1 MENEGTA
8 VVLYMTGT
16 GNTARASGVISEELA
31 DAGWTVATQE
41 LRRDTA
47 ILPTAVTPQGH
58 FSGDLLVL
66 CFPTLGF
73 GMPALVKNMLR
84 GLRGRGTP
92 AAVFATWGGEG
103 RAAVWQA
110 RGFLARRGFKV
121 VAAGGA
127 SYPFQWTQVM
137 APTGEDEARTMVG
150 EGDSEARQFAAS
162 LTRNLAR
169 DLVEVPAWSRSA
181 RPKANPRNFIPVLLG
196 LLVAYSYSW
205 IGRSGL
211 AALYAADSRCK
222 ACGKC
227 VSDCPAGAIAL
238 SGRGRSRRPRWN
250 GRCQGCNRC
259 INLCARGAVQ
269 SSPLRTLVH
278 LPLNVAVVAAI
289 VTVLNVAAAALHA
302 PAPLSGIAYI
312 AALIAFIVFGSRLQ
326 FRVMEPVLYELES
339 TPVLRGLIG
348 RSWTARF
355 PRYRC
360 EGFTPGR
367 PARPE
372 GQPRG

>member
-1 MENEGTA
+1 MEKRGTA

-16 GNTARASGVISEELA
+16 GNTARAAGVIGEELVE
-31 DAGWTVATQE
+31 AGWTVTARE
-41 LRRDTA
+41 LRRDAA
-47 ILPTAVTPQGH
+47 ILLTAVTPQGH

-84 GLRGRGTP
+84 GLRGKDTP

-103 RAAVWQA
+103 KAALWQA
-110 RGFLARRGFKV
+110 RGFLARRGFNI

-137 APTGEDEARTMVG
+137 APTGEDEARHLVDQ
-150 EGDSEARQFAAS
+150 GDSDVRRFAGA
-162 LTRNLAR
+162 LAYNLAKTLAK
-169 DLVEVPAWSRSA
+169 DLVEVPAWSRPA
-181 RPKANPRNFIPVLLG
+181 RPKVNPRNFIPVLLG
-196 LLVAYSYSW
+196 LLVAYLYTW

-211 AALYAADSRCK
+211 AALYAADSRCN

-227 VSDCPAGAIAL
+227 ANDCPAGAITL
-238 SGRGRSRRPRWN
+238 SGTGRSRRPRWN

-259 INLCARGAVQ
+259 INLCARGAIQ
-269 SSPLRTLVH
+269 SSLLRTAVH
-278 LPLNVAVVAAI
+278 LPLNVAVVWAI
-289 VTVLNVAAAALHA
+289 VAGLNVAAAALPA
-302 PAPLSGIAYI
+302 PAFLSVPAYT
-312 AALIAFIVFGSRLQ
+312 AALIALVVIGSRLQ
-326 FRVMEPVLYELES
+326 FRIMEPVLFALES

-360 EGFTPGR
+360 KGFTPSR
-367 PARPE
+367 
-372 GQPRG
+372 PRG